1 MMVCQAFSAQAI
13 PEAHAEK
20 KNPKFVII
28 EMFKQYKEH
37 WNMNLY
43 LIAFK
48 VHRLKK
54 PLASNN
60 LIIAEINTNLELV
73 E

>member
-13 PEAHAEK
+13 PKPHAEK
-20 KNPKFVII
+20 ENPKFVII
-28 EMFKQYKEH
+28 GMFKQYKDTEI
-37 WNMNLY
+37 MNLY
-43 LIAFK
+43 LIACK
-48 VHRLKK
+48 VHLLKK

-60 LIIAEINTNLELV
+60 LIIAEMNKNLELA